1 MDKSNGIVQFKIK
14 PDLIPA
20 TNLLRGGNF
29 PTWTGGVGDIW
40 KCLMS
45 TQSGVQRPVAV
56 KSIRVSSVTD
66 ATLLKVI
73 GKRIRREAYV
83 WIQLLH
89 DNILPLEGITFAE
102 EFGLLPALVTPW
114 MENGS
119 LDDYLKREFVGLS
132 WERKLSMVRE
142 VAVGLEYLHNKDIV
156 HGDLT
161 ATNVLVGSDG
171 RLCLGDFGLSMI
183 LAESGNA
190 TFNSCH
196 PGNVRWMPPE
206 ALENG
211 DEDDDDDKAKPTKA
225 WDVYSYGC
233 IMMQVFSGNQ
243 PYAWIRSV
251 IHIMGA
257 LQRGRKPFSQ
267 LAGISEEIQQ
277 IAQLCWSRS
286 REDRPLI
293 GQIMEF
299 LWSHIDI
306 VKTIKTM
313 LSQLP
318 VAVTQIS
325 QAVLTKCDYSNG
337 LDVLG
342 AALKCKWVHES
353 REIEIYSMQ
362 RINRQVAVKTLR
374 DNVNGHND
382 MNKISNRIC
391 REVCVRKRLRHKAIL
406 VLYGITA
413 GFGIIPGPS
422 FVYPWMAGGS
432 LRDYLKQEHSVLP
445 ASQKLDILLEV
456 ARGIEYLHKQDVAH
470 GNLTG
475 DNIFLDGSG
484 RVRIADFSHSVILAE
499 ADSDMFNE
507 QLPGDARY
515 TAPEFMFTGS
525 RTGIPKPTKEGDVYS
540 YGCVV
545 ILVLSGKVPYWWI
558 SKESQVLSERK
569 KKGTSP
575 FHPTAEIDEAHLNLL
590 QQCLSAVK
598 SRRPSIEKVLY
609 LVLVQSFGLIIFSA
623 ADLTTSVK
631 RLNNVHQNAGGFA
644 NVHRCRLSLR
654 GIDAVQLA
662 VFRYQSSSRSTCV
675 DVAVKEIFLR
685 GDTDTLTIINRLSR
699 EIKIWLKLKHENIV
713 PLWGVADGF
722 GFLPALLSPWLE
734 NGALSGY
741 LEREHE
747 MLSHNKKFALL
758 KDIAQGL
765 QYLHSRSIT
774 HGDLSGN
781 NVLVDKDGK
790 ASLTDFGLSAL
801 VPERISQVAL
811 KPTYCGGTA
820 HYMPPEYL
828 AVDDEGNASAP
839 VFSPKSD
846 VYSFGGIMLQ
856 ARNMDHQY

>member
-1 MDKSNGIVQFKIK
+1 
-14 PDLIPA
+14 
-20 TNLLRGGNF
+20 
-29 PTWTGGVGDIW
+29 
-40 KCLMS
+40 
-45 TQSGVQRPVAV
+45 
-56 KSIRVSSVTD
+56 
-66 ATLLKVI
+66 
-73 GKRIRREAYV
+73 
-83 WIQLLH
+83 
-89 DNILPLEGITFAE
+89 
-102 EFGLLPALVTPW
+102 
-114 MENGS
+114 
-119 LDDYLKREFVGLS
+119 
-132 WERKLSMVRE
+132 
-142 VAVGLEYLHNKDIV
+142 
-156 HGDLT
+156 
-161 ATNVLVGSDG
+161 
-171 RLCLGDFGLSMI
+171 MI

-190 TFNSCH
+190 TFNSC
-196 PGNVRWMPPE
+196 PMGNVRWMPPE
-206 ALENG
+206 AFQDG
-211 DEDDDDDKAKPTKA
+211 DEDDDEAKDEKPTKA

-233 IMMQVFSGNQ
+233 IMMQVFFGNQ
-243 PYAWIRSV
+243 PYAWITNVISV
-251 IHIMGA
+251 MGA
-257 LQRGRKPFSQ
+257 LQKGRNPFRGYQS
-267 LAGISEEIQQ
+267 AGIGEEIQQ
-277 IAQLCWSRS
+277 IAQLCLSRN

-293 GQIMEF
+293 GQITEF
-299 LWSHIDI
+299 LWSQTNIA
-306 VKTIKTM
+306 KTVETM
-313 LSQLP
+313 LLQLP
-318 VAVTQIS
+318 VTVTRIS
-325 QAVLTKCDYSNG
+325 QAVLTKCDYPNG

-342 AALKCKWVHES
+342 AALRYKWVHES
-353 REIEIYSMQ
+353 RETE
-362 RINRQVAVKTLR
+362 VAVKILR
-374 DNVNGHND
+374 DNANGYND
-382 MNKISNRIC
+382 MNRISNRIC
-391 REVCVRKRLRHKAIL
+391 REVYVRKRLRHKAIL
-406 VLYGITA
+406 ALYGITA

-484 RVRIADFSHSVILAE
+484 RVRIADFSRSVILAE

-515 TAPEFMFTGS
+515 TAPEFMFTGG

-540 YGCVV
+540 YGCVA
-545 ILVLSGKVPYWWI
+545 ILVLSGKAPYWWI

-598 SRRPSIEKVLY
+598 SRPSIEKVLY
-609 LVLVQSFGLIIFSA
+609 LVLVQSFGA

-644 NVHRCRLSLR
+644 NVHRCSLSLR
-654 GIDAVQLA
+654 DIDAVQLA

-722 GFLPALLSPWLE
+722 GFGFLPALLSPWLE

-747 MLSHNKKFALL
+747 MLSYNEKFALL

-811 KPTYCGGTA
+811 KPTCCGGTA

-856 ARNMDHQY
+856 VLEGKVPYHYIHNQFAVMNNISRGIKPRRPPISVVIDSDWHFMQTCWSGDMEHRPSDEDILKFVEGRTRIQS